1 MAKVVAIA
9 FVLALAACGTAPR
22 SSSVGSSVAFRPGGG
37 IVESIQD
44 QGVAAPQASA
54 SIQGAPPGISVYDAS
69 TYNQSSYT
77 YFAPVRTDLPRL
89 IVRMDDG
96 TRQSVS
102 GNLAGLRIGDRVQI
116 AADGRVT
123 RP

>member
-1 MAKVVAIA
+1 MAKVVAVA

-22 SSSVGSSVAFRPGGG
+22 SSSVGSSVAFRPGAG

-77 YFAPVRTDLPRL
+77 YIAYARTDVPRL
-89 IVRMDDG
+89 IVHMDDG

-102 GNLAGLRIGDRVQI
+102 GNLAGLRIGERVQI

>member
-37 IVESIQD
+37 IVESIQV
-44 QGVAAPQASA
+44 QGVAAPLAST
-54 SIQGAPPGISVYDAS
+54 SIQGAPSGISVYDAS

-77 YFAPVRTDLPRL
+77 YIASARTDPPRL

-96 TRQSVS
+96 TRQPVS
-102 GNLAGLRIGDRVQI
+102 GNLAGLRIGDRVQV